1 MESEYHDL
9 HDFMSSV
16 TKEMAD
22 DYNRIQKRVKE
33 DPGTAGDQGEENW
46 AALLRDWLP
55 PIYQV
60 VTKGRILS
68 HAGITSPQLDV
79 LVLKPTYPKK
89 LLEKKIYLAGGVA
102 AAFECKIKL
111 EKQHIDATTD
121 NAAKIRK
128 NFQSRIGSPYKEL
141 NSSIIYGLLAHSH
154 EWKRPKSK
162 PIETITK
169 NLLKADLEKIQ
180 HPREMLDLV
189 CVADLACWTS
199 IKTAWIGPS
208 MVPNWSGLEQFYGS
222 QGSATTA
229 YVCHSKEVDN
239 QKPSFRPIGT
249 MISYLLQKLA
259 WEDDSLRDLARYFV
273 DVGISGLGQGQM
285 RLWQADIYSEQIRNS
300 VVSGLLLSGVENF
313 WNEWLITF
321 S

>member
-46 AALLRDWLP
+46 AELLRDWLP

-68 HAGITSPQLDV
+68 HTGITSPQVDV

-89 LLEKKIYLAGGVA
+89 LLKKKIYLAAGVA

-111 EKQHIDATTD
+111 EKQHIDTTTD
-121 NAAKIRK
+121 NAAKIRR
-128 NFQSRIGSPYKEL
+128 NFQNRIGSPYKEL
-141 NSSIIYGLLAHSH
+141 NSSMIYGLLAHSH
-154 EWKRPKSK
+154 DWRRPKSK
-162 PIETITK
+162 
-169 NLLKADLEKIQ
+169 
-180 HPREMLDLV
+180 
-189 CVADLACWTS
+189 
-199 IKTAWIGPS
+199 
-208 MVPNWSGLEQFYGS
+208 
-222 QGSATTA
+222 
-229 YVCHSKEVDN
+229 
-239 QKPSFRPIGT
+239 PIGT

-259 WEDDSLRDLARYFV
+259 WEDYSLRELARYFV
-273 DVGISGLGQGQM
+273 DVEISGLGQGQM
-285 RLWQADIYSEQIRNS
+285 RRWQADIYSEQIRNR
-300 VVSGLLLSGVENF
+300 VVSGLLVSGNDNF